1 MLLGILSLNKQ
12 GFPNNHKL
20 DLILFFC
27 IDPHVGV
34 WWTFYIKNPT
44 NLNFIVWIR
53 VISHLHM
60 SNVDSSLTRYKV
72 FVHKDNMCKL
82 FKVFS
87 NKWTTLPLLW
97 GAIFFSC
104 LPQMPWSKW
113 LWGLGTSFLE
123 TPWPKKQQLTHPSSL
138 NPYVFNDKPTYN
150 MLSTTKVTL
159 ITYSWTRSQLRTL
172 WILNNGIF
180 WSGLLALQ
188 KYKLHNKL
196 WNF

>member
-1 MLLGILSLNKQ
+1 MMNILHKESNKSQ
-12 GFPNNHKL
+12 FHL
-20 DLILFFC
+20 
-27 IDPHVGV
+27 
-34 WWTFYIKNPT
+34 
-44 NLNFIVWIR
+44 VWIR

-138 NPYVFNDKPTYN
+138 NPYVFNDKPTYP
-150 MLSTTKVTL
+150 MFCESTLQYVINNKSHTNNLFVNKEPIENTL
-159 ITYSWTRSQLRTL
+159 
-172 WILNNGIF
+172 
-180 WSGLLALQ
+180 
-188 KYKLHNKL
+188 
-196 WNF
+196 NFE